1 MGFIFDIIVLLIIVL
16 NVLKYAKRG
25 LMSVVLDIAGFLL
38 SVIAAWVFSPYL
50 GKLIGKILRSDGSD
64 DIMRIIA
71 FIIIFVA
78 MTFVVS
84 GIKRLAKNIKLP
96 IISRVD
102 KILGGAFGLLL
113 GFAWAYVA
121 SVLICV
127 LLTVISAVVPQLR
140 SLTDSMTVTRWFYGL
155 GIFGL

>member
-64 DIMRIIA
+64 DILRIIA

-113 GFAWAYVA
+113 GLAWAYVL
-121 SVLICV
+121 SVVICLI
-127 LLTVISAVVPQLR
+127 LTVLSAIAPQIG
-140 SLTDSMTVTRWFYGL
+140 SIAESMTVTRWFYGL